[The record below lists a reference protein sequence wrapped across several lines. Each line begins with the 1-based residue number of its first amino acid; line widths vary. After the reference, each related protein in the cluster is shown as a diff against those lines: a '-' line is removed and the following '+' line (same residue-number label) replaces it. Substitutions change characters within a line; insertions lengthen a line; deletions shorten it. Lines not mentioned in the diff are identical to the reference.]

1 LILNSTTVMGLSR
14 FASTCFLIA
23 VLLASPSESGAQA
36 VVPPGRARVVGIVLD
51 SATGRP
57 VVRAHICGEVLP
69 NSPTGPATRC
79 ASPDSS
85 GRYVLDSLPV
95 GSQGLT
101 VTCSG
106 RRLLEGTALARD
118 TLAVADGQEVRFDV
132 RTDAAGCDMRP
143 FIVRRG
149 VFLGHYT
156 VGFEE
161 SSFLACGDSLA
172 AWVEATPAAMRT
184 GPQWP
189 KPNNRYY
196 PTYFVRWQGTLR
208 GPWRYGHMGV
218 SNYELTVDSILSV
231 RRPGRSDCR

>member
-1 LILNSTTVMGLSR
+1 MILNSTTVMGLSR
-14 FASTCFLIA
+14 FAATCFLIA
-23 VLLASPSESGAQA
+23 ALLASASESGAQA

-69 NSPTGPATRC
+69 NSPTGSATRC

-118 TLAVADGQEVRFDV
+118 TLAVGDGQEVRFDV

-143 FIVRRG
+143 FIVRR
-149 VFLGHYT
+149 
-156 VGFEE
+156 
-161 SSFLACGDSLA
+161 
-172 AWVEATPAAMRT
+172 
-184 GPQWP
+184 P
-189 KPNNRYY
+189 KTNDRYY

-208 GPWRYGHMGV
+208 GPWRYGHGRIQLRAHGRQH
-218 SNYELTVDSILSV
+218 SFGAS
-231 RRPGRSDCR
+231 PGSLPGGRTDIN